1 MGQYLSGT
9 LYKNIYNPQQEIVSY
24 FLECCM
30 DFENEINSY
39 KNDIPFTLN
48 LDLLNK
54 IESSLIV
61 NATFENDRK
70 Q

>member
-1 MGQYLSGT
+1 M
-9 LYKNIYNPQQEIVSY
+9 N
-24 FLECCM
+24 
-30 DFENEINSY
+30 FENEINSY

-61 NATFENDRK
+61 NATFENERK